1 MSAELPIGVATRYKP
16 GVNCAA
22 STPVENISGGGWIG
36 SVMGIGMCRYH
47 KVARFSPF
55 KSFALPLLLV
65 AGMLAGCQSGPQ
77 AGGGLPGLFGGAP
90 QRVAPGPGT
99 PAPTASPSQAN
110 VPPGGMAQPQL
121 PRPAVPSDGIE
132 MQPLPAVPGLVPPGG
147 SEVLRIGFL
156 APLSGPNAGFGRA
169 LFEAAQLALFDL
181 ADDRLLLLPRDT
193 EGQPEKAAAAAG
205 QLLAE
210 GAQIIIG
217 PLFSPSTA
225 AVAPLAQARGVKV
238 LSFSTDRAVAGN
250 GTYLLGFTP
259 DQQVERVIAF
269 ARTRGMTRF
278 AMLAPDSGYGNAVA
292 QAASLAVTQAGGDLV
307 RVDRYPGDTA
317 DLTPIVRRFAAA
329 LRSLPPRPA
338 NPAATMTPAL
348 PAPATAPGTAP
359 GTTTEPALPRPAVDA
374 VLLPEGGARLRAL
387 APLLPFFD
395 IDPRVVKFLGTG
407 LWDEASLG
415 TEPALLGGWFAGPA
429 PDGFADFARRFE
441 QSFGR
446 RPPRLASIA
455 YDATALAGILAKQ
468 GGAAAYSDLV
478 LTNPDGFAG
487 YDGIFRFRADG
498 VVERGL
504 AILEVQRRGSRV
516 IDPAPASFRPPV
528 N

>member
-1 MSAELPIGVATRYKP
+1 
-16 GVNCAA
+16 
-22 STPVENISGGGWIG
+22 
-36 SVMGIGMCRYH
+36 
-47 KVARFSPF
+47 
-55 KSFALPLLLV
+55 
-65 AGMLAGCQSGPQ
+65 MLSGCQSGPE

-90 QRVAPGPGT
+90 QRVAPGPGG
-99 PAPTASPSQAN
+99 PAPSATSQAN
-110 VPPGGMAQPQL
+110 VPPGAAPAGQPFI
-121 PRPAVPSDGIE
+121 PRPAMPTDGIE
-132 MQPLPAVPGLVPPGG
+132 TQPLPPLAIPGLLPPGG
-147 SEVLRIGFL
+147 AEVLRIGFL

-181 ADDRLLLLPRDT
+181 ADDRLVLLPRDT
-193 EGQPEKAAAAAG
+193 EGQPEKASAAAA

-217 PLFSPSTA
+217 PLFSSSTA
-225 AVAPLAQARGVKV
+225 AVAPLAQARGVKI

-250 GTYLLGFTP
+250 GVYLLGFTP
-259 DQQVERVIAF
+259 DQQVERVVAF

-278 AMLAPDSGYGNAVA
+278 AMLAPDSGYGNAVV
-292 QAASLAVTQAGGDLV
+292 QAAGAAVTQSGGDLV

-329 LRSLPPRPA
+329 LRALPPRVA
-338 NPAATMTPAL
+338 APAAL
-348 PAPATAPGTAP
+348 PGSPPTAAPAELAPG
-359 GTTTEPALPRPAVDA
+359 RPPVDA

-387 APLLPFFD
+387 APLLPYFD
-395 IDPRVVKFLGTG
+395 IDPRGVKFLGTG
-407 LWDEASLG
+407 LWDDPSLG

-429 PDGFADFARRFE
+429 PEGFADFARRFE

-468 GGAAAYSDLV
+468 GGAAAFSDLV